1 MGYEGANVI
10 FDSWIHPL
18 TMGLEEHLL
27 GMFSEDFEFSNDA
40 APSHLGHASH
50 LAPVPSPANRGSKV
64 AAEESPSPAAG
75 PERSLTWAPQ
85 AEAELKKI
93 PFFVRKKARRN
104 TEQFALDHGL
114 GEITVE
120 TLYDAK
126 AHFAR

>member
-1 MGYEGANVI
+1 
-10 FDSWIHPL
+10 
-18 TMGLEEHLL
+18 
-27 GMFSEDFEFSNDA
+27 MFSEDFEFSNDA
-40 APSHLGHASH
+40 APSHLGHASQSGGH
-50 LAPVPSPANRGSKV
+50 LSAVPSPAPAPGRRRRWPRKRLVPGRVGSPLLV
-64 AAEESPSPAAG
+64 Q
-75 PERSLTWAPQ
+75 RQ

>member
-1 MGYEGANVI
+1 
-10 FDSWIHPL
+10 
-18 TMGLEEHLL
+18 MGLEEHLL

-50 LAPVPSPANRGSKV
+50 LAPVPSPASAPRGAKV
-64 AAEESPSPAAG
+64 AAEGPSSPEAVAETPLS
-75 PERSLTWAPQ
+75 WAPQ

>member
-1 MGYEGANVI
+1 VGG
-10 FDSWIHPL
+10 
-18 TMGLEEHLL
+18 G
-27 GMFSEDFEFSNDA
+27 
-40 APSHLGHASH
+40 
-50 LAPVPSPANRGSKV
+50 K
-64 AAEESPSPAAG
+64 
-75 PERSLTWAPQ
+75 SLSWAPQ